1 MLQDKDQWI
10 NNIHIALKWGYTSL
24 AKRIPRHKT
33 WAPIFS
39 TFQGLHG
46 WAFSLGSETTAV
58 FTKHRSRKLKPWL
71 EFLIPWWWSWCIVAT
86 LPVPMAQPSG
96 ISQDQVW
103 IITFTHTNKQCQ
115 QADRN
120 LARTPGTHGYKAT
133 PWTSMFQCMT
143 RGQRHGGAFLHQ
155 RNILDQFLLESTLTA
170 QSSNNCHAWELR

>member
-1 MLQDKDQWI
+1 MDGLSLLDQKPLLCSQNTEAGNW
-10 NNIHIALKWGYTSL
+10 SL
-24 AKRIPRHKT
+24 DWSFLFHD
-33 WAPIFS
+33 
-39 TFQGLHG
+39 GD
-46 WAFSLGSETTAV
+46 
-58 FTKHRSRKLKPWL
+58 
-71 EFLIPWWWSWCIVAT
+71 LIPWWWSWCIVAT

-120 LARTPGTHGYKAT
+120 LARTPGTHGYKVT
-133 PWTSMFQCMT
+133 PWTSMFQSMT

-155 RNILDQFLLESTLTA
+155 RNSLDQFLLESTLTA